1 MSKKKKK
8 AQEVDRSLQIKLQ
21 NIAEQL
27 GTNVTQLIEEHGD
40 PETVV
45 EKYNNGEL
53 QLLND

>member
-1 MSKKKKK
+1 MAKKRKK
-8 AQEVDRSLQIKLQ
+8 AQEVDRTLQIKLQ

-40 PETVV
+40 PETVI